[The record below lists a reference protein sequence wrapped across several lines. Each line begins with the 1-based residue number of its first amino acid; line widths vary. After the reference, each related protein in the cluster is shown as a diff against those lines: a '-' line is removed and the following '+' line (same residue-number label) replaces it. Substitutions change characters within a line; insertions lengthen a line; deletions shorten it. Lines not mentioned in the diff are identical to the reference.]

1 MLRIPPNFVNLQIR
15 PRILLVA
22 VAGSLLAISGA
33 AAQENPA
40 GPQAPPPEHK
50 IERVIGVAQ
59 PEAPPSLPPAQI
71 INSFT
76 KKEDLYFA
84 ERRSTPIAAPC
95 ASRNSAR
102 WKTRRRIRC
111 TYQAVRSSSGQLYEK
126 ALAAPQSSLQY
137 LQFEPDDAHYLGS
150 VPAFPL
156 TTDQLSKYNVKF
168 LGSERSTKST
178 ATFLKSIPRRST
190 ASTRSSTASCGWTRN
205 IWKS

>member
-1 MLRIPPNFVNLQIR
+1 MLRIPPNFVNLQTR

-59 PEAPPSLPPAQI
+59 PEAPPSLPPVQI

-84 ERRSTPIAAPC
+84 ERPLYSY
-95 ASRNSAR
+95 
-102 WKTRRRIRC
+102 RRTVRIQEFGPDGKPAGEYDA

-168 LGSERSTKST
+168 LGSEKVDEST
-178 ATFLKSIPRRST
+178 ATF
-190 ASTRSSTASCGWTRN
+190 
-205 IWKS
+205 